1 MISAILLAGGL
12 GTRIK
17 SETPKQ
23 FLPLGSMTLA
33 EYSFD
38 TLFKHELIGEVIVV
52 CDKKYRSFFPHP
64 KVLFADPGERRQD
77 SVQSGLA
84 AASPKSGTILIHDA
98 ARPFLTAKL
107 ITDVIEAAREVGASA
122 PGVPLKFTI
131 KEANSAGFVVETPDR
146 DRFFEVQTPQVIRK
160 ELLIEG
166 FELAEK
172 RNLTVTDDVSLVEIL
187 GRPVKL
193 VTGSY
198 MNIKITTNEDLTL
211 AESYVRAN

>member
-23 FLPLGSMTLA
+23 FLPLGSMPIA
-33 EYSFD
+33 GYSFD
-38 TLFKHELIGEVIVV
+38 ILCKHELIDEVIVV
-52 CDKKYRSFFPHP
+52 CDKKYRSFFSHP
-64 KVLFADPGERRQD
+64 KVLFADPGKRRQD

-84 AASPKSGTILIHDA
+84 AASPKSDAILIHDA

-107 ITDVIEAAREVGASA
+107 IDDVIEAAKEIGAAA
-122 PGVPLKFTI
+122 PGVPLKFTV
-131 KEANSAGFVVETPDR
+131 KEVNSAGFVAGTPKR
-146 DRFFEVQTPQVIRK
+146 DRFFEIQTPQVMRK

-166 FELAEK
+166 FELAAK

-198 MNIKITTNEDLTL
+198 MNIKITTSEDLTL